1 MRQHASKNIT
11 KNRVAM
17 TKSEAAAPGRKAAKK
32 GMPLPSLAAI
42 KEAMREPERLRAL
55 RRTDLLGSSPES
67 AFERITRLAAGLLGV
82 PAAFVSLIDA
92 EGDWHKGA
100 VGLDGKLP
108 AERRDTGRSLCQ
120 VALLSD
126 MPLLIEDIEQDE
138 RYSDLESVKSLGL
151 RAYAGAPL
159 IVDGMHAIGTLCA
172 VDFVA
177 HPWSARDAEVLA
189 ELARSITR
197 EIELRTVMMDAVA
210 SLELTQRLLRERDEA
225 VSHLAHDL
233 RSPLSAIS
241 ISAVGLSR
249 RPEPEIKNYAGIQT
263 RAAKQMSELIEQM
276 RASVSGLP
284 MPAAQARVAVRCDT
298 LLADVR
304 HAMSEAADGRGIL
317 LTVENTQ
324 GLPAISINYPQ
335 VMRVFANLVGNSI
348 AYSPKGTVVTLSA
361 EREGEFVRF
370 CIADQGPG
378 IPEEYHDRV
387 FDRHWQV
394 ERGLSKGHGLGLA
407 VARLFVEANG
417 GVISISEGKGGAL
430 AAGKVAGADPLA
442 ALGELGDPA
451 KLPSLEDLAAAE
463 EEEQGP
469 GVGAILH
476 FTLPVARVAA

>member
-1 MRQHASKNIT
+1 MTSSK
-11 KNRVAM
+11 
-17 TKSEAAAPGRKAAKK
+17 AAAPGRKAPKK
-32 GMPLPSLAAI
+32 GGQLPSLAAI

-67 AFERITRLAAGLLGV
+67 PFERITRLAAGLLQV

-100 VGLDGKLP
+100 VGLEGKLP

-126 MPLLIEDIEQDE
+126 TPLLIEDIEQDE
-138 RYSDLESVKSLGL
+138 RYSQLESVKTLGL

-172 VDFVA
+172 VDFA
-177 HPWSARDAEVLA
+177 PHTWTARDAEVLA

-197 EIELRTVMMDAVA
+197 EIELRVVMMDAVA

-241 ISAVGLSR
+241 ISAVGLGR

-284 MPAAQARVAVRCDT
+284 MPAAQSRVAVRCDT

-304 HAMSEAADGRGIL
+304 HTMSEAADGRGIL
-317 LTVENTQ
+317 LTVENAQ
-324 GLPAISINYPQ
+324 GLPAVSINYPQ

-407 VARLFVEANG
+407 VARIFVEANG
-417 GVISISEGKGGAL
+417 GVISISEGKGKGE
-430 AAGKVAGADPLA
+430 AAGGKGSDGADPLA
-442 ALGELGDPA
+442 ALGDLSDPA
-451 KLPSLEDLAAAE
+451 TLPSLEQLAAAG

-476 FTLPVARVAA
+476 FTLPVARVSA